1 VLGLRTTAGAAERRE
16 EGVRVLTERTTC
28 VLLAE
33 VTRLGARLALR
44 LETVGL
50 GELAR
55 LAVLAVLVGLLRR
68 LTAGDELLRLDRLA
82 LDVLRDGLDARRAAA
97 G

>member
-1 VLGLRTTAGAAERRE
+1 
-16 EGVRVLTERTTC
+16 
-28 VLLAE
+28 VLLVE
-33 VTRLGARLALR
+33 VSRLGARLALR

-55 LAVLAVLVGLLRR
+55 LEVLAGLLRR
-68 LTAGDELLRLDRLA
+68 LTAGDELLRLGRLA